1 MDHPERMISRR
12 RLLQTAAGTSFTVW
26 WLSNGSKI
34 VAQTPT
40 TPIEYK
46 EAPSLAALVTSGSL
60 PPVTDRLPRDP
71 LVVTPVER
79 IGTYG
84 GTWRTAL
91 VGGADTLWLERT
103 VGYEYLVRFSPEWDE
118 IVPGVASAYE
128 VNDSSTEYTFT
139 LRDGMRWSDGEPF
152 GIEDILFYANDV
164 YLNEELTASTG
175 RNPFT
180 VEQVDALTFKVIFA
194 EPNGLFLTTLAS
206 AGGEWTQYS
215 KHYLA
220 QFHATYNTTNL
231 NQLVADAGA
240 ADWIE
245 LFRTKGSALPGTP
258 YNAVWQN
265 VELPRLHAWT
275 MVTPY
280 GEGSRV
286 TFERNPYYWKVDTEG
301 NQLPYID
308 EVRFDVVQEPEV
320 LLLQATNGEIDMHTR
335 HINTLQNKP
344 VIAGNQEAGQ
354 YHLID
359 LVQAIM
365 NTGCFQ
371 VNMTHKNLALREIF
385 ANKDFRIGLSHAI
398 NRQEVIDT
406 IYVSQGEP
414 WQAAPRPESPFFN
427 EVLARQYTEYNVD
440 LANEYLDKVLPN
452 KDSAGMRMRPDGEKL
467 NIQLEVATG
476 QFAELVDV
484 SDLVVNYWRAVGLDV
499 VLKTEDRTLL
509 FQRTEANDHDA
520 AVWPGGSGMLDALV
534 NGYMYL
540 PLSSSSRYAV
550 AWSYWWTGQADAPAE
565 PVEPPEAVKRQ
576 YELYDQLTATAD
588 TAEQYRLM
596 GEILKIAQEEFY
608 AIGISLPAPGYG
620 IVKDAFHNVPM
631 SMPDAT
637 VYPTPAPTN
646 PAQYFIDTSA
656 I

>member
-1 MDHPERMISRR
+1 MNQERVITRR
-12 RLLQTAAGTSFTVW
+12 RFLQASAGTGFTMM
-26 WLSNGSKI
+26 WLANGSKI
-34 VAQTPT
+34 VAQTPVPT
-40 TPIEYK
+40 LEYK
-46 EAPSLAALVTSGSL
+46 EAPALAALVTSGAL
-60 PPVTDRLPRDP
+60 PPVADRLPRDP

-91 VGGADTLWLERT
+91 VGGADTLWLERV
-103 VGYEYLVRFSPEWDE
+103 VGYEYLVRFAPEWDE
-118 IVPGVASAYE
+118 IVPGIASAYE
-128 VNDSSTEYTFT
+128 VNDASTEYTFT
-139 LRDGMRWSDGEPF
+139 LRDGIKWSDGQPF
-152 GIEDILFYANDV
+152 GIEDILFYVNDV
-164 YLNEELTASTG
+164 YLNVDLTASPG
-175 RNPFT
+175 QNPFT
-180 VEQVDALTFKVIFA
+180 VEQVDGFTFKVIFSK
-194 EPNGLFLTTLAS
+194 PNGLFLTTLAS
-206 AGGEWTQYS
+206 GGGAWTQYCKS
-215 KHYLA
+215 YLS

-231 NQLVADAGA
+231 DQLVAEAGV

-245 LFRTKGSALPGTP
+245 LFRTKGSVVPGTP

-265 VELPRLHAWT
+265 VELPRLHAWKI
-275 MVTPY
+275 VSPY
-280 GEGSRV
+280 GGESRV

-344 VIAGNQEAGQ
+344 VLSENQEAGQ

-371 VNMTHKNLALREIF
+371 VNMTHKNPVLREIF

-406 IYVSQGEP
+406 VYVSQGEP
-414 WQAAPRPESPFFN
+414 WQAAPRPESPFYN
-427 EVLARQYTEYNVD
+427 DVLAKQYTEYDVD

-452 KDSAGMRMRPDGEKL
+452 KDGEGMRLKPDGEKL
-467 NIQLEVATG
+467 NMQLEVATG

-484 SDLVVNYWRAVGLDV
+484 SDLVVNYWRAVGLDA
-499 VLKTEDRTLL
+499 VLKVEDRTLL
-509 FQRTEANDHDA
+509 FQRTEANEHDA
-520 AVWPGGSGMLDALV
+520 AVWPGGSGLLDALTA
-534 NGYMYL
+534 GYMYF
-540 PLSSSSRYAV
+540 PLSSSSRYGV
-550 AWSYWWTGQADAPAE
+550 AWSYWWTGQADAAAE

-576 YELYDQLTATAD
+576 FALYDQLTATAD
-588 TAEQYRLM
+588 TDEQYRLM
-596 GEILKIAQEEFY
+596 GEIMAIAQEEFY

-620 IVKDAFHNVPM
+620 IVKNAFHNVPA

-637 VYPTPAPTN
+637 VYPTPGPTN
-646 PAQYFIDTSA
+646 PAQYFFDTSTT
-656 I
+656 